1 MPEENNET
9 HLGKGWAF
17 PLGVSVQG
25 SVQQSSIV
33 PNIEESIL
41 IILRTRLGE
50 RVYRPDF
57 GCRLEE
63 LIFAPMNTQTLLLA
77 KLYTQE
83 ALVKWEPRIILD
95 AVRTEP
101 DPVRGRLDII
111 IEYHPRNSH
120 EQRSLVFPFYL
131 MANS

>member
-1 MPEENNET
+1 MPEGNNET
-9 HLGKGWAF
+9 YLGKGWVF

-33 PNIEESIL
+33 QNIEETIL

-57 GCRLEE
+57 GSRLEE

-83 ALVKWEPRIILD
+83 ALEKWEPRIIVD

-101 DPVRGRLDII
+101 DPVRDRLDII

-120 EQRSLVFPFYL
+120 EQRSLVYPFYL